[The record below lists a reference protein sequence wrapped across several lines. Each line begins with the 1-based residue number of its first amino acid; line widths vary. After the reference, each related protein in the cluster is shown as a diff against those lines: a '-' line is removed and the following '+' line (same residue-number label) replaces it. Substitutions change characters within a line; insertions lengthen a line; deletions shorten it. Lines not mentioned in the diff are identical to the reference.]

1 MMALGGKTLLQRLR
15 TAAGMGPPITTFAA
29 LPSAGSVPGQVRQL
43 SDVNN
48 IIVQSLGGI
57 WRPYGGSQVLAM
69 RILNPVTVQSLAE
82 TAAETLGPF
91 PGGLVRA
98 GMQLRLNWVFAN
110 GAIGTGARVLRPW
123 VGPVGS
129 IVISGQF
136 GYWQNTANN
145 IGSNGEIISRL
156 DVLADASA
164 NHIATPA
171 SASSS
176 SLALTG
182 GYQTQ
187 TTATAPQNPLV
198 NFAQAWGIALRMQSA
213 AETAVNITGATW
225 SAGVATYT
233 TSANHTLAV
242 GDKTVIEGITPT
254 GYNVAAGAIVLSVP
268 TTTSFTVA
276 MAADPGGYT
285 SGGTS
290 SRISNMVSQSFVL
303 SLLG

>member
-29 LPSAGSVPGQVRQL
+29 LPSAGSVPGQLRQL

-57 WRPYGGSQVLAM
+57 WRPYGGRQVLAM
-69 RILNPVTVQSLAE
+69 RTTNPVTVQSLSGEVAE
-82 TAAETLGPF
+82 TIGPF

-98 GMQLRLNWVFAN
+98 GMKLEMDIRIATPAVGTAARRINTR
-110 GAIGTGARVLRPW
+110 IGTGAVR
-123 VGPVGS
+123 
-129 IVISGQF
+129 
-136 GYWQNTANN
+136 NN
-145 IGSNGEIISRL
+145 Y
-156 DVLADASA
+156 A
-164 NHIATPA
+164 A
-171 SASSS
+171 SASTAD
-176 SLALTG
+176 SLTKNNGRLNHQIDVISDTSAGHIG
-182 GYQTQ
+182 GYGGNESFTLSGTQ
-187 TTATAPQNPLV
+187 YFPTVDFSADWSTDI
-198 NFAQAWGIALRMQSA
+198 FMQSC
-213 AETAVNITGATW
+213 AETAITITGATW
-225 SAGVATYT
+225 SGGVATYT

-242 GDKTVIEGITPT
+242 GDKTVIAGITPT

-276 MAADPGGYT
+276 IASDPGAYT

-290 SRISNMVSQSFVL
+290 SRISNMILRSFVL